1 MLRRL
6 MYRARAA
13 RVINHL
19 SQSRATVL
27 SRELDVSNGDVTSAC
42 DGWVSAHA
50 APADIAR
57 RNF

>member
-6 MYRARAA
+6 MYRARA
-13 RVINHL
+13 INHL